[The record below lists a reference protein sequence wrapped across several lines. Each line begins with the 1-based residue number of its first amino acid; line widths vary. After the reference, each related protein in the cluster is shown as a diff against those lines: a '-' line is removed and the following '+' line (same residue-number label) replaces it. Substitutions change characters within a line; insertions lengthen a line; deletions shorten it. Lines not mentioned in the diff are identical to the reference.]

1 MSQSK
6 TVSLTRSGVGRNPSR
21 SATIKGVRL
30 KRPPTMRTHPTL
42 KRAVGKLRVCPN
54 FFVFDAALFR
64 FPFVEKAPFRVRS
77 SYFFCCLSVAMGFFA
92 RLKEGL
98 HRTRVNIA
106 GLFSGAVID
115 EDFFEEL
122 ETSLIAADIGYE
134 PTRLILQRLRDTVKL
149 EGLKTPDEV
158 RRALRDEIERM
169 LLPAQKPL
177 DVNRNKPFV
186 MMMAG
191 VNGAGKT
198 TTIGK
203 IAKWLAADNKTVLL
217 AAADTFR
224 AAAREQLAV
233 WGERNRI
240 DVVSQ
245 TGGDPAAVV
254 FDAVTA
260 GVSRHLDV
268 VIADTAGRLPTQTN
282 LMEELGR
289 IRRSQAKALAG
300 APHEVIL
307 VVDGTNGQN
316 ALAQVKTFD
325 AFAQLTGLIVTKL
338 DGTAKGGVLVAIT
351 AARGDRPLPI
361 YFVGVGEKIDDL
373 QPFNARAFA
382 NALVGLEND

>member
-1 MSQSK
+1 
-6 TVSLTRSGVGRNPSR
+6 
-21 SATIKGVRL
+21 
-30 KRPPTMRTHPTL
+30 
-42 KRAVGKLRVCPN
+42 
-54 FFVFDAALFR
+54 
-64 FPFVEKAPFRVRS
+64 
-77 SYFFCCLSVAMGFFA
+77 MGFFS
-92 RLKEGL
+92 RLKQGL
-98 HRTRVNIA
+98 ERTRINLA

-122 ETSLIAADIGYE
+122 ETSLIAADIGVE
-134 PTRLILQRLRDTVKL
+134 STNLILERLRDTVKL
-149 EGLKTPDEV
+149 RGLKTPEEV
-158 RRALRDEIERM
+158 RLALRDEIKRI

-177 DVNRNKPFV
+177 DVNRTKPFV

-254 FDAVTA
+254 FDAVSA
-260 GVSRHLDV
+260 GKARGLDV

-289 IRRSQAKALAG
+289 IRRAQGKALES

-316 ALAQVKTFD
+316 ALAQVKAFD

-351 AARGDRPLPI
+351 ASRGDRPLPI

-373 QPFNARAFA
+373 QPFNAEAFA
-382 NALVGLEND
+382 DALVGIERE

>member
-1 MSQSK
+1 
-6 TVSLTRSGVGRNPSR
+6 
-21 SATIKGVRL
+21 
-30 KRPPTMRTHPTL
+30 
-42 KRAVGKLRVCPN
+42 
-54 FFVFDAALFR
+54 
-64 FPFVEKAPFRVRS
+64 
-77 SYFFCCLSVAMGFFA
+77 MGFFS
-92 RLKEGL
+92 RLKQGL
-98 HRTRVNIA
+98 ERTRINLA

-122 ETSLIAADIGYE
+122 ETSLIAADIGVE
-134 PTRLILQRLRDTVKL
+134 STNLILERLRDTVKL
-149 EGLKTPDEV
+149 RGLKTPEEV
-158 RRALRDEIERM
+158 RLALRDEIKRI

-177 DVNRNKPFV
+177 DVNRTKPFV

-254 FDAVTA
+254 FDAVSA
-260 GVSRHLDV
+260 GKARGLDV

-289 IRRSQAKALAG
+289 IRRAQGKALED

-316 ALAQVKTFD
+316 ALAQVKAFD

-351 AARGDRPLPI
+351 ASRGDRPLPI

-373 QPFNARAFA
+373 QPFNAEAFA
-382 NALVGLEND
+382 DALVGIERE

>member
-1 MSQSK
+1 
-6 TVSLTRSGVGRNPSR
+6 
-21 SATIKGVRL
+21 
-30 KRPPTMRTHPTL
+30 
-42 KRAVGKLRVCPN
+42 
-54 FFVFDAALFR
+54 
-64 FPFVEKAPFRVRS
+64 
-77 SYFFCCLSVAMGFFA
+77 MGFFS
-92 RLKEGL
+92 RLKQGL
-98 HRTRVNIA
+98 ERTRINLA

-122 ETSLIAADIGYE
+122 ETSLIAADIGVE
-134 PTRLILQRLRDTVKL
+134 STNLILERLRDTVKL
-149 EGLKTPDEV
+149 RGLKTPEEM
-158 RRALRDEIERM
+158 RLALRDEIKRI

-177 DVNRNKPFV
+177 DVNRTKPFV

-254 FDAVTA
+254 FDAVSA
-260 GVSRHLDV
+260 GKARGLDV

-289 IRRSQAKALAG
+289 IRRAQGKALEG

-316 ALAQVKTFD
+316 ALAQVKAFD

-351 AARGDRPLPI
+351 ASRGDRPLPI

-373 QPFNARAFA
+373 QPFNAEAFA
-382 NALVGLEND
+382 DALVGIEHE

>member
-1 MSQSK
+1 
-6 TVSLTRSGVGRNPSR
+6 
-21 SATIKGVRL
+21 
-30 KRPPTMRTHPTL
+30 
-42 KRAVGKLRVCPN
+42 
-54 FFVFDAALFR
+54 
-64 FPFVEKAPFRVRS
+64 
-77 SYFFCCLSVAMGFFA
+77 MGFFS
-92 RLKEGL
+92 RLKQGL
-98 HRTRVNIA
+98 ERTRINLA

-122 ETSLIAADIGYE
+122 ETSLIAADIGVE
-134 PTRLILQRLRDTVKL
+134 STNLILERLRDTVKL
-149 EGLKTPDEV
+149 RGLKTPEEV
-158 RRALRDEIERM
+158 RLALRDEIKRI

-177 DVNRNKPFV
+177 DVNRTKPFV

-203 IAKWLAADNKTVLL
+203 IAKWLAANNKTVLL

-254 FDAVTA
+254 FDAVSA
-260 GVSRHLDV
+260 GKARGLDV

-289 IRRSQAKALAG
+289 IRRAQGKALEG

-316 ALAQVKTFD
+316 ALAQVKAFD

-351 AARGDRPLPI
+351 ASRGDRPLPI

-373 QPFNARAFA
+373 QPFNAEAFA
-382 NALVGLEND
+382 DALVGIEHE

>member
-1 MSQSK
+1 
-6 TVSLTRSGVGRNPSR
+6 
-21 SATIKGVRL
+21 
-30 KRPPTMRTHPTL
+30 
-42 KRAVGKLRVCPN
+42 
-54 FFVFDAALFR
+54 
-64 FPFVEKAPFRVRS
+64 
-77 SYFFCCLSVAMGFFA
+77 MGFFA

-98 HRTRVNIA
+98 HRTRVNLA
-106 GLFSGAVID
+106 GLFSGAVVD
-115 EDFFEEL
+115 EDFFDEL

-134 PTRLILQRLRDTVKL
+134 PTRLILQRLKDTVKL
-149 EGLKTPDEV
+149 NGLKTPEEV
-158 RRALRDEIERM
+158 RRALRDEIVRI

-177 DVNRNKPFV
+177 DVNRAKPFV

-203 IAKWLAADNKTVLL
+203 IAKWLASDNKTVLL

-245 TGGDPAAVV
+245 TGGDPAAVA
-254 FDAVTA
+254 FDAVSA
-260 GVSRHLDV
+260 GNARHLDV
-268 VIADTAGRLPTQTN
+268 VNTDTAGRLPTQTN

-289 IRRSQAKALAG
+289 IRRSQAKALEG

-351 AARGDRPLPI
+351 ASRGDRPLPI

-382 NALVGLEND
+382 NALVGIDED

>member
-1 MSQSK
+1 
-6 TVSLTRSGVGRNPSR
+6 
-21 SATIKGVRL
+21 
-30 KRPPTMRTHPTL
+30 
-42 KRAVGKLRVCPN
+42 
-54 FFVFDAALFR
+54 
-64 FPFVEKAPFRVRS
+64 
-77 SYFFCCLSVAMGFFA
+77 MGFFA

-98 HRTRVNIA
+98 HRTRVNLA
-106 GLFSGAVID
+106 GLFSGAVVD
-115 EDFFEEL
+115 EDFFDEL

-134 PTRLILQRLRDTVKL
+134 PTRLILQRLKDTVKL
-149 EGLKTPDEV
+149 NGLKTPEEV
-158 RRALRDEIERM
+158 RRALRDEIVRI

-177 DVNRNKPFV
+177 DVNRAKPFV

-203 IAKWLAADNKTVLL
+203 IAKWLASDNKTVLL

-245 TGGDPAAVV
+245 TGGDPAAVA
-254 FDAVTA
+254 FDAVSA
-260 GVSRHLDV
+260 GNARHLDL
-268 VIADTAGRLPTQTN
+268 VITDTAGRLPTQTN

-289 IRRSQAKALAG
+289 IRRSQAKALEG

-351 AARGDRPLPI
+351 ASRGDRPLPI

-382 NALVGLEND
+382 NALVGIDED

>member
-1 MSQSK
+1 
-6 TVSLTRSGVGRNPSR
+6 
-21 SATIKGVRL
+21 
-30 KRPPTMRTHPTL
+30 
-42 KRAVGKLRVCPN
+42 
-54 FFVFDAALFR
+54 
-64 FPFVEKAPFRVRS
+64 
-77 SYFFCCLSVAMGFFA
+77 MGFFS
-92 RLKEGL
+92 RLKQGL
-98 HRTRVNIA
+98 ERTRINLA

-122 ETSLIAADIGYE
+122 ETSLIAADIGVE
-134 PTRLILQRLRDTVKL
+134 STNLILERLRDTVKL
-149 EGLKTPDEV
+149 RGLKTPEEV
-158 RRALRDEIERM
+158 RLALRDEIKRI

-177 DVNRNKPFV
+177 DVNRTKPFV

-254 FDAVTA
+254 FDAVSA
-260 GVSRHLDV
+260 GKARGLDV

-289 IRRSQAKALAG
+289 IHRAQGKALEG

-316 ALAQVKTFD
+316 ALAQVKAFD

-351 AARGDRPLPI
+351 ASRGDRPLPI

-373 QPFNARAFA
+373 QPFNAEAFA
-382 NALVGLEND
+382 DALVGIERE

>member
-1 MSQSK
+1 
-6 TVSLTRSGVGRNPSR
+6 
-21 SATIKGVRL
+21 
-30 KRPPTMRTHPTL
+30 
-42 KRAVGKLRVCPN
+42 
-54 FFVFDAALFR
+54 
-64 FPFVEKAPFRVRS
+64 
-77 SYFFCCLSVAMGFFA
+77 MGFFS
-92 RLKEGL
+92 RLKQGL
-98 HRTRVNIA
+98 ERTRINLA

-122 ETSLIAADIGYE
+122 ETSLIAADIGVE
-134 PTRLILQRLRDTVKL
+134 STNLILERLRDTVKL
-149 EGLKTPDEV
+149 RGLKTPEEV
-158 RRALRDEIERM
+158 RLALRDEIKRI

-177 DVNRNKPFV
+177 DVNRTKPFV

-254 FDAVTA
+254 FDAVSA
-260 GVSRHLDV
+260 GKARGLDV

-289 IRRSQAKALAG
+289 IRRAQGKALEG

-316 ALAQVKTFD
+316 ALAQVKAFD
-325 AFAQLTGLIVTKL
+325 AFAQLTGLSVTKL

-351 AARGDRPLPI
+351 ASRGDRPLPI

-373 QPFNARAFA
+373 QPFNAEAFA
-382 NALVGLEND
+382 DALVGIERE

>member
-1 MSQSK
+1 
-6 TVSLTRSGVGRNPSR
+6 
-21 SATIKGVRL
+21 
-30 KRPPTMRTHPTL
+30 
-42 KRAVGKLRVCPN
+42 
-54 FFVFDAALFR
+54 
-64 FPFVEKAPFRVRS
+64 
-77 SYFFCCLSVAMGFFA
+77 MGFFS
-92 RLKEGL
+92 RLKQCLE
-98 HRTRVNIA
+98 RTRINLA

-122 ETSLIAADIGYE
+122 ETSLIAADIGVE
-134 PTRLILQRLRDTVKL
+134 STNLILERLRDTVKL
-149 EGLKTPDEV
+149 RGLKTPEEV
-158 RRALRDEIERM
+158 RLALRDEIKRI

-177 DVNRNKPFV
+177 DVNRTKPFV

-254 FDAVTA
+254 FDAVSA
-260 GVSRHLDV
+260 GKARGLDV

-289 IRRSQAKALAG
+289 IRRAQGKALEG

-316 ALAQVKTFD
+316 ALAQVKAFD

-351 AARGDRPLPI
+351 ASRGDRPLPI

-373 QPFNARAFA
+373 QPFNAEAFA
-382 NALVGLEND
+382 DALVGIEHE

>member
-1 MSQSK
+1 
-6 TVSLTRSGVGRNPSR
+6 
-21 SATIKGVRL
+21 
-30 KRPPTMRTHPTL
+30 
-42 KRAVGKLRVCPN
+42 
-54 FFVFDAALFR
+54 
-64 FPFVEKAPFRVRS
+64 
-77 SYFFCCLSVAMGFFA
+77 MGFFS
-92 RLKEGL
+92 RLKQGL
-98 HRTRVNIA
+98 ERTRINLA

-122 ETSLIAADIGYE
+122 ETSLIAADIGVE
-134 PTRLILQRLRDTVKL
+134 STNLILERLRDTVKL
-149 EGLKTPDEV
+149 RGLKTPEV
-158 RRALRDEIERM
+158 VRLALRDEIKRI

-177 DVNRNKPFV
+177 DVNRTKPFV

-254 FDAVTA
+254 FDAVSA
-260 GVSRHLDV
+260 GKARGLDV

-289 IRRSQAKALAG
+289 IRRAQGKALEG

-316 ALAQVKTFD
+316 ALAQVKAFD

-351 AARGDRPLPI
+351 ASRGDRPLPI

-373 QPFNARAFA
+373 QPFNAEAFA
-382 NALVGLEND
+382 DALVGIEHE

>member
-1 MSQSK
+1 
-6 TVSLTRSGVGRNPSR
+6 
-21 SATIKGVRL
+21 
-30 KRPPTMRTHPTL
+30 
-42 KRAVGKLRVCPN
+42 
-54 FFVFDAALFR
+54 
-64 FPFVEKAPFRVRS
+64 
-77 SYFFCCLSVAMGFFA
+77 MGFFA

-98 HRTRVNIA
+98 HRTRVNLA
-106 GLFSGAVID
+106 GLFSGAVVD
-115 EDFFEEL
+115 EDFFDEL

-134 PTRLILQRLRDTVKL
+134 PTRLILQRLKDTVKL
-149 EGLKTPDEV
+149 NGLKTPEEV
-158 RRALRDEIERM
+158 RRALRDEIVRI

-177 DVNRNKPFV
+177 DVNRAKPFV

-203 IAKWLAADNKTVLL
+203 IAKWLASDNKTVLL

-245 TGGDPAAVV
+245 TGGDPAAVA
-254 FDAVTA
+254 FDAVSA
-260 GVSRHLDV
+260 GNARHLDV
-268 VIADTAGRLPTQTN
+268 VITDTAGRLSTQTN

-289 IRRSQAKALAG
+289 IRRSQAKALEG

-351 AARGDRPLPI
+351 ASRGDRPLPI

-382 NALVGLEND
+382 NALVGIDED

>member
-1 MSQSK
+1 
-6 TVSLTRSGVGRNPSR
+6 
-21 SATIKGVRL
+21 
-30 KRPPTMRTHPTL
+30 
-42 KRAVGKLRVCPN
+42 
-54 FFVFDAALFR
+54 
-64 FPFVEKAPFRVRS
+64 
-77 SYFFCCLSVAMGFFA
+77 MGFFS
-92 RLKEGL
+92 RLKQGL
-98 HRTRVNIA
+98 ERTRINLA

-122 ETSLIAADIGYE
+122 ETSLIAADIGVE
-134 PTRLILQRLRDTVKL
+134 STNLILERLRDTVKL
-149 EGLKTPDEV
+149 RGLKTPEEV
-158 RRALRDEIERM
+158 RLALRDEIKRI

-177 DVNRNKPFV
+177 DVNHTKPFV

-254 FDAVTA
+254 FDAVSA
-260 GVSRHLDV
+260 GKARGLDV

-289 IRRSQAKALAG
+289 IRRAQGKALEG

-316 ALAQVKTFD
+316 ALAQVKAFD

-351 AARGDRPLPI
+351 ASRGDRPLPI

-373 QPFNARAFA
+373 QPFNAEAFA
-382 NALVGLEND
+382 DALVGIEHE

>member
-1 MSQSK
+1 
-6 TVSLTRSGVGRNPSR
+6 
-21 SATIKGVRL
+21 
-30 KRPPTMRTHPTL
+30 
-42 KRAVGKLRVCPN
+42 
-54 FFVFDAALFR
+54 
-64 FPFVEKAPFRVRS
+64 
-77 SYFFCCLSVAMGFFA
+77 MGFFA

-98 HRTRVNIA
+98 HRTRVNLA
-106 GLFSGAVID
+106 GLFSGAVVD
-115 EDFFEEL
+115 EDFFDEL

-149 EGLKTPDEV
+149 NGLKTPEEV
-158 RRALRDEIERM
+158 RRALRDEIVRI

-177 DVNRNKPFV
+177 DVNRAKPFV

-203 IAKWLAADNKTVLL
+203 IAKWLASDNKTVLL

-245 TGGDPAAVV
+245 TGGDPAAVA
-254 FDAVTA
+254 FDAVSA
-260 GVSRHLDV
+260 GNARHLDV
-268 VIADTAGRLPTQTN
+268 VITDTAGRLPTQTN

-289 IRRSQAKALAG
+289 IRRSQAKALEG

-351 AARGDRPLPI
+351 ASRGDRPLPI

-382 NALVGLEND
+382 NALVGIDED

>member
-1 MSQSK
+1 
-6 TVSLTRSGVGRNPSR
+6 
-21 SATIKGVRL
+21 
-30 KRPPTMRTHPTL
+30 
-42 KRAVGKLRVCPN
+42 
-54 FFVFDAALFR
+54 
-64 FPFVEKAPFRVRS
+64 
-77 SYFFCCLSVAMGFFA
+77 MGFFA

-98 HRTRVNIA
+98 HRTRVNLA
-106 GLFSGAVID
+106 GLFSGAVVD
-115 EDFFEEL
+115 EDFFDEL

-134 PTRLILQRLRDTVKL
+134 PTRLILQRLKDTVKL
-149 EGLKTPDEV
+149 NGLKTPEEV
-158 RRALRDEIERM
+158 RRALRDEIVRI

-177 DVNRNKPFV
+177 DVNRAKPFV

-203 IAKWLAADNKTVLL
+203 IAKWLASDNKTVLL

-245 TGGDPAAVV
+245 TGGDPAAVA
-254 FDAVTA
+254 FDAVSA
-260 GVSRHLDV
+260 GNARHLDV
-268 VIADTAGRLPTQTN
+268 VITDTAGRLPSQTN

-289 IRRSQAKALAG
+289 IRRSQAKALEG

-351 AARGDRPLPI
+351 ASRGDRPLPI

-382 NALVGLEND
+382 NALVGIDED

>member
-1 MSQSK
+1 
-6 TVSLTRSGVGRNPSR
+6 
-21 SATIKGVRL
+21 
-30 KRPPTMRTHPTL
+30 
-42 KRAVGKLRVCPN
+42 
-54 FFVFDAALFR
+54 
-64 FPFVEKAPFRVRS
+64 
-77 SYFFCCLSVAMGFFA
+77 MGFFS
-92 RLKEGL
+92 RLKQGL
-98 HRTRVNIA
+98 ERTRINLA

-122 ETSLIAADIGYE
+122 ETSLIAADIGVE
-134 PTRLILQRLRDTVKL
+134 STNLILERLRDTVKL
-149 EGLKTPDEV
+149 RGLKTPEEV
-158 RRALRDEIERM
+158 RLALRDEIKLI

-177 DVNRNKPFV
+177 DVNRTKPFV

-254 FDAVTA
+254 FDAVSA
-260 GVSRHLDV
+260 GKARGLDV

-289 IRRSQAKALAG
+289 IRRAQGKALEG

-316 ALAQVKTFD
+316 ALAQVKAFD

-351 AARGDRPLPI
+351 ASRGDRPLPI

-373 QPFNARAFA
+373 QPFNAEAFA
-382 NALVGLEND
+382 DALVGIEHE

>member
-1 MSQSK
+1 
-6 TVSLTRSGVGRNPSR
+6 
-21 SATIKGVRL
+21 
-30 KRPPTMRTHPTL
+30 
-42 KRAVGKLRVCPN
+42 
-54 FFVFDAALFR
+54 
-64 FPFVEKAPFRVRS
+64 
-77 SYFFCCLSVAMGFFA
+77 MGFFS
-92 RLKEGL
+92 RLKQGL
-98 HRTRVNIA
+98 ERTRINLA

-122 ETSLIAADIGYE
+122 ETSLIAADIGVE
-134 PTRLILQRLRDTVKL
+134 STNLILERLRDTVKL
-149 EGLKTPDEV
+149 RGLKTPEEV
-158 RRALRDEIERM
+158 RLALRDEIKRI

-177 DVNRNKPFV
+177 DVNRTKPFV

-254 FDAVTA
+254 FDAVSA
-260 GVSRHLDV
+260 GKARGLDV

-289 IRRSQAKALAG
+289 IRRAQGKALEG

-316 ALAQVKTFD
+316 ALAQVKAFD

-351 AARGDRPLPI
+351 ASRGDWPLPI

-373 QPFNARAFA
+373 QPFNAEAFA
-382 NALVGLEND
+382 DALVGIEHA